1 MEDVDD
7 EAAYQRQFESVVGD
21 VEGGNDDVGS
31 LQELTGFKS
40 YTTRMLDVLGSD
52 GEDED
57 VQGYDIEPDFP
68 TGGTNGGTNG
78 STSDLNSNTAQAA
91 PELHDTNGNTT
102 IDDEI
107 GPRKTLNG
115 DISYITEDASSVSS
129 FSLRAQRPWHFP
141 APRRL
146 RMLRGEEGNSSQDWG
161 SQLGSPS
168 IQSSSDDGSRLPNL
182 ALMPYGE
189 PINDLAQNGAQE
201 TNKPDLTQSFLRLS
215 RLCILN
221 DREGNPTVMAVASGQ
236 IAVGTKQGKVG
247 LFDRSRGWT
256 GAISVEGSVSALA
269 ISSDKTYLAIGT
281 STGHIYLYEMS
292 KLHAPSRYV
301 APVTAQAV
309 AAGRSEGHLQGS
321 RILQLS
327 FVGTRHTAIV
337 SADEHGLS
345 FYHSLGK
352 ILGVSSNDTLR
363 ILGRYPDV
371 FEATKKST
379 TLAMAALPLGMK
391 EHQSDAHNFVA
402 LLTPS
407 KLILVGLKPS
417 ARTWY
422 RRLSPARDQAEESI
436 CGCLAWLP
444 STFASSISSAT
455 SPSGLVQPTLAF
467 SFGQHLYFIRL
478 ITQSQEVVVKEWKSY
493 SHVTPIE
500 SMQWLSHEYLVLY
513 TDQKIFL
520 FDIRR
525 GKCTEEQSIM
535 QPVSHRWIPP
545 RINGRQTLPSLNGSF
560 RAHKGQL
567 FVLTSNEIVVGSL
580 VSWADRLLVH
590 VSNGDSLGAIELAT
604 EYLRNP
610 NSNGSR
616 IGLPE
621 HFEDQKPIIA
631 SRLMELMRASTA
643 YAFSEDR
650 MKDDIAHYAHGVDR
664 TPLFQGLAR
673 VCAEACLALQDFS
686 FLFDDLYDAFTEA
699 GIEGIFADQM
709 EHFIVQGQIRTLP
722 IPVVQRLVTF
732 RKRQER
738 YDLAERII
746 RNVDPSCL
754 DLDQAITLCLEHKLY
769 DALFYVYTHALH
781 DFLGPIV
788 ELIPLASRQEGEAYR
803 IFSYLSV
810 ILLGRSY
817 PDSQDLLEDTQAR
830 LARSNVYGFLF
841 SGRCVLWPEGPGGR
855 LVLTQENDLD
865 EPTYPYLRLFLHFD
879 AEAFL
884 DVLDIAFE
892 DAWLDDDEHWSR
904 QKLIAILYDLD
915 VAALEIGSFIAIF
928 IARNAP
934 KYPQFIQL
942 SEDQV
947 SNLIETLCLS
957 TEDDRMDDYQEG
969 ENVSK
974 NDRQF
979 AVECLLSAYKP
990 TQTDALITKFVHAGF
1005 TDILRRVYRK
1015 EEKWDKLAEMVV
1027 QEANETSFEELN
1039 EIMRKGAKRT
1049 PKVEQVVLQALPSL
1063 VDVDVQRT
1071 ASLVKN
1077 RLQNRMTEAISVLDR
1092 SPHRQLAFL
1101 DVLMDD
1107 EKVTE
1112 RLGLATRSQYIA
1124 LLSSLEPTR
1133 VIKCLDSHPGTFF
1146 DLDYVIEVA
1155 RDEDVL
1161 DALLWAQDRAGTTE
1175 KGFADLSNALT
1186 ERALI
1191 IRNSEED
1198 ADESQNEE
1206 QLLAKD
1212 QVHNL
1217 GKIAV
1222 RICVEHSDEELWV
1235 KMLKSLIQ
1243 FTHDVQSKPS
1253 AKIFA
1258 RTLLQ
1263 DSLSAFV
1270 SSTSAEN
1277 VSFSN
1282 LFNRLIPKKD
1292 STYAE
1297 ARDITNSMTGAYRVR
1312 QELLGIT
1319 NSLFDRDVFTAMQ
1332 RLTKKRRRGWRPAS
1346 SGILCP
1352 GCGRPCI
1359 GENRGKIDNPMQ
1371 RDESQVMQSPFSIRR
1386 KSEINQFLPPP
1397 KSPSF
1402 LDPVVSP
1409 KPDKGKGVARD
1420 NDLSNATK
1428 GLVVSAAQG
1437 DMYRSASFDSS
1448 YQKNGNG
1455 GDLSSLPASNGHSD
1469 YFSGRGYD
1477 SDPVETFLTT
1487 PQISTDYPLQTSISM
1502 DSMSNALGKEAEEEE
1517 NAMDSVVVCF
1527 SGEVWHRSCAPVSLW
1542 QEAA

>member
-1 MEDVDD
+1 MDD
-7 EAAYQRQFESVVGD
+7 ADEEAAYRRQFESVVGD
-21 VEGGNDDVGS
+21 VEDDGNVQD
-31 LQELTGFKS
+31 LTGSGS

-57 VQGYDIEPDFP
+57 IQGYDIEPNLPIDEK
-68 TGGTNGGTNG
+68 N
-78 STSDLNSNTAQAA
+78 
-91 PELHDTNGNTT
+91 TNGNGKTAPQLHDSDGNVT

-107 GPRKTLNG
+107 GPRKTTNG
-115 DISYITEDASSVSS
+115 DISYVTEDASSISS

-146 RMLRGEEGNSSQDWG
+146 RMLRGDEGNSSQDWS

-168 IQSSSDDGSRLPNL
+168 VQSSSDEGSRLPNA

-189 PINDLAQNGAQE
+189 PINETPSTNGIQQ
-201 TNKPDLTQSFLRLS
+201 TTKPNLTQSFLRLS

-281 STGHIYLYEMS
+281 STGHIYLYEMT

-371 FEATKKST
+371 FETTKKST
-379 TLAMAALPLGMK
+379 TLAMAALPLGIK
-391 EHQSDAHNFVA
+391 EHQSDAHSFVA

-422 RRLSPARDQAEESI
+422 RRLSPSRDKAEEPIS
-436 CGCLAWLP
+436 GCLAWLP
-444 STFASSISSAT
+444 STIASTVSSAT
-455 SPSGLVQPTLAF
+455 SPSGLVPPTLAF
-467 SFGQHLYFIRL
+467 NFGQHVYL
-478 ITQSQEVVVKEWKSY
+478 IQLVSRGQEVVVQEWKSY
-493 SHVTPIE
+493 SHTAPIE
-500 SMQWLSHEYLVLY
+500 SMQWLSHEYLVFY
-513 TDQKIFL
+513 ADQKMFL
-520 FDIRR
+520 FDLRKGI
-525 GKCTEEQSIM
+525 CTEEQAII
-535 QPVSHRWIPP
+535 QPVSHRWIPTKVG
-545 RINGRQTLPSLNGSF
+545 GRETLPSLSGSF
-560 RAHKGQL
+560 KSHKGQL
-567 FVLTSNEIVVGSL
+567 FVLTQNEIVVGSL
-580 VSWADRLLVH
+580 VSWADRILVH

-604 EYLRNP
+604 EYLRDP
-610 NSNGSR
+610 SSNGSR

-621 HFEDQKPIIA
+621 FYKDQKPIIA
-631 SRLMELMRASTA
+631 SRLVELMKASTA

-673 VCAEACLALQDFS
+673 VCAEACLALHDFS

-709 EHFIVQGQIRTLP
+709 ERFIVQGQIKTLP
-722 IPVVQRLVTF
+722 IPVVQRLVAF

-738 YDLAERII
+738 FDLAEKII
-746 RNVDPSCL
+746 RNVDPTCL

-788 ELIPLASRQEGEAYR
+788 ELIPLAGRQDGEAYR

-810 ILLGRSY
+810 ILIGRAY
-817 PDSQDLLEDTQAR
+817 PDSQNLLEDGE
-830 LARSNVYGFLF
+830 ARSARTTVYGFLF
-841 SGRCVLWPEGPGGR
+841 SGRCILWPEGPGGQ
-855 LVLTQENDLD
+855 LVLTQENDFD
-865 EPTYPYLRLFLHFD
+865 EPTYPYLRLFLKFD

-884 DVLDIAFE
+884 DVLDIALE

-904 QKLIAILYDLD
+904 QKIIAILYDLD
-915 VAALEIGSFIAIF
+915 IVAMEVRSFIAIF

-942 SEDQV
+942 TKQQV
-947 SNLIETLCLS
+947 NNLIETLCIS
-957 TEDDRMDDYQEG
+957 TEDDRADEITG
-969 ENVSK
+969 EEASK
-974 NDRQF
+974 ADRQF

-990 TQTDALITKFVHAGF
+990 TQTDSLLAKFEHAGF
-1005 TDILRRVYRK
+1005 TDILRRVYRS
-1015 EEKWDKLAEMVV
+1015 EGKWDKLAEMMV
-1027 QEANETSFEELN
+1027 QEANESSFEELN
-1039 EIMRKGAKRT
+1039 DILRRGAKRNT
-1049 PKVEQVVLQALPSL
+1049 KVEQVILQALPAL
-1063 VDVDVQRT
+1063 IDVDVEKTAKLVRT
-1071 ASLVKN
+1071 RLNN
-1077 RLQNRMTEAISVLDR
+1077 RTTEAISILDR

-1101 DVLMDD
+1101 DVFMADD
-1107 EKVTE
+1107 KLTEK
-1112 RLGLATRSQYIA
+1112 LGLAIRSQYIS
-1124 LLSSLEPTR
+1124 LLSSLEPSR
-1133 VIKCLDSHPGTFF
+1133 VIKCLDSHSPDFF
-1146 DLDYVIEVA
+1146 DLEYVIEVA
-1155 RDEDVL
+1155 KDEDVL
-1161 DALLWAQDRAGTTE
+1161 DALLWAQDRAGNTE
-1175 KGFADLSNALT
+1175 KGLTEMGNALN

-1191 IRNSEED
+1191 LRSSDED

-1206 QLLAKD
+1206 QLLAKE
-1212 QVHNL
+1212 QVQNL
-1217 GKIAV
+1217 TKIAV
-1222 RICVEHSDEELWV
+1222 RICTEHSDEELWV
-1235 KMLKSLIQ
+1235 KMLSVLIQ
-1243 FTHDVQSKPS
+1243 FTHNVQSKQS
-1253 AKIFA
+1253 AKAFA

-1270 SSTSAEN
+1270 SSTSAES
-1277 VSFSN
+1277 VSFST
-1282 LFNRLIPKKD
+1282 LFSRLIPAKN

-1297 ARDITNSMTGAYRVR
+1297 SRDITNAMTEAYRVR

-1319 NSLFDRDVFTAMQ
+1319 NRLFDRDVFSAMQ
-1332 RLTKKRRRGWRPAS
+1332 RLTKQRRRGWRPAS

-1352 GCGRPCI
+1352 GCGKPCI
-1359 GENRGKIDNPMQ
+1359 GENRGKKGTAGQ
-1371 RDESQVMQSPFSIRR
+1371 GDESEIGSSPLVSKR
-1386 KSEINQFLPPP
+1386 KSEVNQLPPPP

-1409 KPDKGKGVARD
+1409 RPDKGKGVMRD
-1420 NDLSNATK
+1420 DDLSSAAR
-1428 GLVVSAAQG
+1428 GLVTSAAQG
-1437 DMYRSASFDSS
+1437 EMYRSASIDSP
-1448 YQKNGNG
+1448 YTKATN
-1455 GDLSSLPASNGHSD
+1455 GDLPSIPSTNGHSD
-1469 YFSGRGYD
+1469 YFSGKDYS
-1477 SDPVETFLTT
+1477 SDPVDTFLTT
-1487 PQISTDYPLQTSISM
+1487 PRISTDHTIHSSISV
-1502 DSMSNALGKEAEEEE
+1502 DSLHNATLKEEEE
-1517 NAMDSVVVCF
+1517 ESTLDSVVVCF
-1527 SGEVWHRSCAPVSLW
+1527 SGDVWHRSCAPAALW
-1542 QEAA
+1542 QEAH